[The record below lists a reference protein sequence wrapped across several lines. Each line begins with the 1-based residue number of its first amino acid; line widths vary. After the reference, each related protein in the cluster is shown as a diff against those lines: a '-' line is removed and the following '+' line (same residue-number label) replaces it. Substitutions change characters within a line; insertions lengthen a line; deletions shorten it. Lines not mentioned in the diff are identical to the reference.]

1 MCRSMVD
8 IQSLTA
14 ENRRGKC
21 EENKKKEIKE
31 IENLNYV
38 KHKRS
43 ISLPATTITV
53 YVCNLVKIQLLFFFS
68 LLLYLVLL
76 YFVFCLICLPL
87 AGE

>member
-1 MCRSMVD
+1 MVD

-14 ENRRGKC
+14 ENRWEKC

-31 IENLNYV
+31 IEKLNYV
-38 KHKRS
+38 KHKCS
-43 ISLPATTITV
+43 ILLPVTTITV
-53 YVCNLVKIQLLFFFS
+53 YVCSLVKIQLLFFLS

-76 YFVFCLICLPL
+76 YLVFCLICLQL